1 MNSILKSLRKAKGL
15 SQQKVAE
22 YLGVSTSAYG
32 QYETGARSM
41 NPDTLLKLSDYFDVS
56 VDALLGRQ
64 TNNVIK
70 EDPSVYITKPKE
82 KQEVMI
88 PLVASIRNIGRQDN
102 VIKYI
107 SVPTSYITKYG
118 ENIVSVMAVGSSMIP
133 TLTPGNY
140 LVCIPGAAWEDG
152 NIVIVDVNDSETIKR
167 IRRTARG
174 GFDLV
179 SDNNKFETMY
189 FSPQDIAKYQVK
201 IIGRVV
207 RSISPEL

>member
-56 VDALLGRQ
+56 VDTLLGRQ

-118 ENIVSVMAVGSSMIP
+118 ENIVSIMAVGNSMIP

-140 LVCIPGAAWEDG
+140 LVCIPGTAWEDG

-189 FSPQDIAKYQVK
+189 FSQQDIAKYQVK

>member
-1 MNSILKSLRKAKGL
+1 
-15 SQQKVAE
+15 
-22 YLGVSTSAYG
+22 
-32 QYETGARSM
+32 
-41 NPDTLLKLSDYFDVS
+41 
-56 VDALLGRQ
+56 
-64 TNNVIK
+64 
-70 EDPSVYITKPKE
+70 
-82 KQEVMI
+82 MI

-167 IRRTARG
+167 IRKTARG